1 MSQLGYLIWFATT
14 AILVMLLLGFG
25 IMIAAGIL
33 PRKRRPHDPA
43 Q

>member
-25 IMIAAGIL
+25 ILMAAGIL
-33 PRKRRPHDPA
+33 PRKRRTDNA
-43 Q
+43 RT